1 MYQQPHM
8 PQPGMMPPQQG
19 MPNQMQFRKRPSEA
33 DPITKH
39 IKKKRPTDRNMPAKI
54 EAFVPECKLYS
65 ELTEFEKKLDGTI
78 MRKRLDIQE
87 ALGKPTKIR
96 TTLRVFV
103 SNTSSNQQQ
112 GMNEDGTFDMN
123 SGNAPSWTL
132 KIDGKLL
139 DKPPTQAGHR
149 FTSFFRAIGVELDRD
164 PKLYPEGN
172 VIEWHKQPNAPEHDG
187 IEITRRGDANVNARI
202 ILDPEYIPQRF
213 KISPALSETVDMAV
227 GNKPDIVMALWTY
240 IKQHKLQDAD
250 DKRLIHCDARLKQL
264 FNNSDKVHFSQIP
277 ELINQHLS
285 RPDPVVINYTIR
297 VDKEQHQSPQAYD
310 IDVEIES
317 PVRQKMMNCL
327 AAGQTQKEIMGLDEK
342 IVQCVQSIN
351 NSKIKRDFLLQF
363 SQEPVDF
370 INKWIA
376 SQARDL
382 EVILGESKINLEEM
396 RRNDF
401 YKQPWIKEAVFHYLT
416 AKVQQRMQDLI
427 NVQRGAPPPPQ

>member
-112 GMNEDGTFDMN
+112 GMNDDGTFDMN

-139 DKPPTQAGHR
+139 DKPPT
-149 FTSFFRAIGVELDRD
+149 
-164 PKLYPEGN
+164 KLVTDSHPSSVLLVSSLI
-172 VIEWHKQPNAPEHDG
+172 VIPNC
-187 IEITRRGDANVNARI
+187 
-202 ILDPEYIPQRF
+202 ILKEMSSSGTNNQT
-213 KISPALSETVDMAV
+213 LQNT
-227 GNKPDIVMALWTY
+227 MAL
-240 IKQHKLQDAD
+240 KSHA
-250 DKRLIHCDARLKQL
+250 
-264 FNNSDKVHFSQIP
+264 
-277 ELINQHLS
+277 
-285 RPDPVVINYTIR
+285 
-297 VDKEQHQSPQAYD
+297 
-310 IDVEIES
+310 
-317 PVRQKMMNCL
+317 
-327 AAGQTQKEIMGLDEK
+327 
-342 IVQCVQSIN
+342 
-351 NSKIKRDFLLQF
+351 
-363 SQEPVDF
+363 
-370 INKWIA
+370 
-376 SQARDL
+376 
-382 EVILGESKINLEEM
+382 EEM
-396 RRNDF
+396 LMWMHVSSLILNTFHKGSRSAFVVRNSG
-401 YKQPWIKEAVFHYLT
+401 YGSWQ
-416 AKVQQRMQDLI
+416 
-427 NVQRGAPPPPQ
+427 